1 MFKKLA
7 FMIMGKY
14 VVNFS
19 RLFFSALV
27 SLTLVFGSPILIQA
41 DQPQKNLYIGILV
54 PLTGFLALEGESQRN
69 GALLAL
75 ENPPAVLK
83 QANIS
88 IEYEVFDTGTT
99 LEGAT
104 LAFNRLLRRDNL
116 VAISGP
122 ILGTQMLALLPL
134 AQKSEIPLTT
144 ISGTSSLTE
153 QGNRWLFRF
162 FPNDS
167 VVKKAQTLYAA
178 NFRKIQRP
186 IIFYQTTAYG
196 QSGLQYLQQYLADL
210 KIDPV
215 ESISIDPNIRDLAPI
230 LLRVMQKNPDGF
242 LLQLHAPST
251 ALLIQQARQLNIELP
266 IIAGSAMHQP
276 STAKLLSAAELKN
289 VCAETSAAPVVD
301 SNPTMRAFVA
311 DYQQRFGKE
320 PDAFAV
326 AQYDAMNMLM
336 QEIARAVEN
345 HHDQALMTI
354 ATLRN
359 QLRFGLSQQPFNGL
373 AMSYQADAKGNMA
386 HSAIII
392 CYNGYNHQSEI
403 VERYNP

>member
-1 MFKKLA
+1 
-7 FMIMGKY
+7 
-14 VVNFS
+14 
-19 RLFFSALV
+19 
-27 SLTLVFGSPILIQA
+27 
-41 DQPQKNLYIGILV
+41 
-54 PLTGFLALEGESQRN
+54 
-69 GALLAL
+69 
-75 ENPPAVLK
+75 
-83 QANIS
+83 
-88 IEYEVFDTGTT
+88 
-99 LEGAT
+99 
-104 LAFNRLLRRDNL
+104 
-116 VAISGP
+116 
-122 ILGTQMLALLPL
+122 
-134 AQKSEIPLTT
+134 
-144 ISGTSSLTE
+144 
-153 QGNRWLFRF
+153 
-162 FPNDS
+162 
-167 VVKKAQTLYAA
+167 
-178 NFRKIQRP
+178 
-186 IIFYQTTAYG
+186 
-196 QSGLQYLQQYLADL
+196 

-301 SNPTMRAFVA
+301 SNPTMSAFVA